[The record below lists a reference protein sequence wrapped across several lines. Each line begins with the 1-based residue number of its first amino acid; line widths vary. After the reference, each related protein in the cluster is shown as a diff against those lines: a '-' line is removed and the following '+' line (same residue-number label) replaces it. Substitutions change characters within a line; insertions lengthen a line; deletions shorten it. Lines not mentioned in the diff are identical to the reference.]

1 MRIGQPLEAAIGAHE
16 RVLDAWEAGG
26 VRGLVVGRMAFMPSP
41 AAGDRAEAVPAF
53 EPNRSVY
60 RRLDVE
66 PPPSPD
72 RSFPDERRQLDAML
86 DAAKRRG
93 WSVLIF
99 EPAAF
104 RAPEG
109 GRHLLLDDAAQ
120 RAYLARAQDT
130 LEAFPQADGAVIDGP
145 EWPYEIAWDPRSL
158 GPYVLPRFADRATLF
173 ADLPEG
179 AETVAG
185 RLGYDA
191 GALRQAPKRLER
203 RLHELSDSD
212 VERDATGGVF
222 GGLGLIG
229 YDGSVVDWL
238 RFRMDVLTGFVER
251 VKGHLAGLGPPR
263 ALGMGPRTATFAPL
277 AGYDFARLG
286 RRLDYFMPKHY
297 FWQRG
302 YDGMYGTWARSL
314 RALMSWNPGLSER
327 GAFRAVEALWGIG
340 VSGVESLSAI
350 GDGFPPAFFS
360 HYVADQT
367 RRAIAATGDARR
379 VVPWVDVGRLPHDGD
394 PIGAGDLRRI
404 LTAAADAGLERFL
417 YHNHAHLGPSEW
429 LVISELCGQPWP
441 GAAEDGSGY
450 RPPDGFHLHPAA
462 F

>member
-1 MRIGQPLEAAIGAHE
+1 M
-16 RVLDAWEAGG
+16 V
-26 VRGLVVGRMAFMPSP
+26 FMPTLG
-41 AAGDRAEAVPAF
+41 AGIHAEGIPAF
-53 EPNRSVY
+53 EPDSHIYRS
-60 RRLDVE
+60 LDVE
-66 PPPSPD
+66 PPARP
-72 RSFPDERRQLDAML
+72 RESFPEKRAQLDRLL
-86 DAAKRRG
+86 DGAKRRG
-93 WSVLIF
+93 WVVLIF

-104 RAPEG
+104 RGPG
-109 GRHLLLDDAAQ
+109 GDGNVMLDDLAR
-120 RAYLARAQDT
+120 RAYAARALDT
-130 LEAFPQADGAVIDGP
+130 LAAFPQVDGAIIDGP
-145 EWPYEIAWDPRSL
+145 EWPYELASDRASL
-158 GPYVLPRFADRATLF
+158 GPYVRLRGQARDMFEPLAPAGRAVAARLGYDF
-173 ADLPEG
+173 DALVAAQRRLRERLQRLDD
-179 AETVAG
+179 ATVAAQATG
-185 RLGYDA
+185 GLLGGLAMLGYDA
-191 GALRQAPKRLER
+191 G
-203 RLHELSDSD
+203 
-212 VERDATGGVF
+212 
-222 GGLGLIG
+222 
-229 YDGSVVDWL
+229 VVDWL

-340 VSGVESLSAI
+340 VPGVESLSAI